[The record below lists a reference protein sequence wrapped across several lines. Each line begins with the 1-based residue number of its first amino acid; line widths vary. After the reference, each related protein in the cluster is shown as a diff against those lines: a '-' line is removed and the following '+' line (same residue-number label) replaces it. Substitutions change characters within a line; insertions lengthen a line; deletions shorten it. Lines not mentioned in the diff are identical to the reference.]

1 MMNTDFILKL
11 IEQNENVIEVFIA
24 GATFS
29 GTVLAIFF
37 TLLALPIQN
46 ILGKYS
52 LELVKRVSFDR
63 VYWGCFCFLGVS
75 LLYNLSLITFGATP
89 ELTLFSYGL
98 TISSVLILALLVIHT
113 FYLLDLR
120 NPLKDLSKSVSKQI
134 GPMIKASEKKK
145 DKEYEMMNKE
155 LEKYEQH

>member
-1 MMNTDFILKL
+1 MNTDFILDL
-11 IEQNENVIEVFIA
+11 LAQNENVIEVFIA

-37 TLLALPIQN
+37 TLIALPIEN

-52 LELVKRVSFDR
+52 QELIRRVSLDR
-63 VYWGCFCFLGVS
+63 VYWGCFGFLGFV
-75 LLYNLSLITFGATP
+75 LLYNLSLLTFGSIPA
-89 ELTLFSYGL
+89 LTLFSYGL

-120 NPLKDLSKSVSKQI
+120 NPLKDMSRDISKQV
-134 GPMIKASEKKK
+134 GKNVQS
-145 DKEYEMMNKE
+145 
-155 LEKYEQH
+155 